1 MPCKWPD
8 LRMARMTTLNGVPIS
23 NECFHAKY
31 IDTQKSAFIFLQ
43 LPTGPCC
50 SKVR

>member
-31 IDTQKSAFIFLQ
+31 IDTQKKCFYFFTVANRALLFKS
-43 LPTGPCC
+43 
-50 SKVR
+50 